1 MKKTLLLLFAFF
13 VSITLYSQTENPFA
27 KFGYDVLTAS
37 SSKGEFEEFH
47 DQADIVEIGS
57 VLYNTKT
64 NEIVKVLDKN
74 ETTIDLSSAVAAMS
88 IDPQCEK
95 YYWISPY
102 AYCAN
107 NPIKYVDPTGE
118 FIESAWDVFSLVTG
132 AKSFVDNV
140 KAGNVGAAIVDGLG
154 VVVDAAAVIVPGV
167 PGGVGA
173 AAKGIRA
180 MDNAIDATRTVDK
193 AIDTKKTYQ
202 TYTKTNSKTGE
213 VYTGRT
219 SGTDSPTKNVRNRD
233 ANHHKNAE
241 GFGKAELDQTS
252 SNSDAIRGREQQM
265 IDKNGGSKSQG
276 GTSGNTINGVSP
288 TNPKKDHYLDEA
300 LKQFGAP

>member
-1 MKKTLLLLFAFF
+1 MKKIFLFLLVLCT
-13 VSITLYSQTENPFA
+13 SIALHAQTENPFA

-47 DQADIVEIGS
+47 DQADIAEIGS
-57 VLYNTKT
+57 ILFNTTT
-64 NEIVKVLDKN
+64 NEIVKVLEKD
-74 ETTIDLSSAVAAMS
+74 ETTIDLSSAITAMS

-118 FIESAWDVFSLVTG
+118 FIESAWDMFSLVTG

-154 VVVDAAAVIVPGV
+154 VVVDAAAVVLPGV

-173 AAKGIRA
+173 AAKGVRA
-180 MDNAIDATRTVDK
+180 MDKAIDATRAVDK
-193 AIDTKKTYQ
+193 ATDAAKVGKYSDIPNPKNAGPGKKTTPSQ
-202 TYTKTNSKTGE
+202 RQKILEKNKELNNGELRSDGDGRLLNTPSKNTKGQKADMNQAEIDHIEPKSK
-213 VYTGRT
+213 
-219 SGTDSPTKNVRNRD
+219 
-233 ANHHKNAE
+233 
-241 GFGKAELDQTS
+241 
-252 SNSDAIRGREQQM
+252 
-265 IDKNGGSKSQG
+265 GGSNENSNMQVLSKEENLKK
-276 GTSGNTINGVSP
+276 GNR
-288 TNPKKDHYLDEA
+288 
-300 LKQFGAP
+300 